1 MHIFVAPMYSIV
13 AATAVR
19 TAKDVFLQTGFL
31 IPIHDKKDSLFLAVI
46 NQTASG
52 RKENSKTCDTDPII
66 SFIMSF
72 PFNGREFIFTPDLK

>member
-72 PFNGREFIFTPDLK
+72 PFNGRQFINTRP

>member
-46 NQTASG
+46 NQTARG
-52 RKENSKTCDTDPII
+52 RKENSMTCTTDPII

-72 PFNGREFIFTPDLK
+72 PFNGRVFINTRP

>member
-19 TAKDVFLQTGFL
+19 TDKDIFLQTGFL
-31 IPIHDKKDSLFLAVI
+31 SPIHDKKDSLFLAVI

-52 RKENSKTCDTDPII
+52 RKENSMTCTTDPTI

-72 PFNGREFIFTPDLK
+72 PFNGRQFIDTRP